1 MALFQFNNQAMP
13 YGVEFAPFSY
23 DLVLL
28 QSSRFST
35 EFWTPVIEDLTHV
48 MGQQHAGGRI
58 LTCDWKIPGFDD
70 NQQAE
75 FFSRLLQTLGMHG
88 AQVVAFDDAVKM
100 ASSVERLH
108 PGIFTKTLFFPQ
120 GGPKAEPL
128 EKAVREFCGI

>member
-1 MALFQFNNQAMP
+1 MALFQFNNQALA
-13 YGVEFAPFSY
+13 YDVEFAPFSY

-35 EFWTPVIEDLTHV
+35 EFWSPVIADLTHISGV
-48 MGQQHAGGRI
+48 HTGGRI
-58 LTCDWKIPGFDD
+58 LTCDWKVADFNDE
-70 NQQAE
+70 QQAE
-75 FFSRLLQTLGMHG
+75 FFVKLLQTLGMHG

-100 ASSVERLH
+100 ASMAERLH
-108 PGIFTKTLFFPQ
+108 PGVFSKTLFYPQ

>member
-1 MALFQFNNQAMP
+1 MALFQFNNQSLP
-13 YGVEFAPFSY
+13 YQVEFAPFSY

-35 EFWTPVIEDLTHV
+35 EFWSPVIADLTKV
-48 MGQQHAGGRI
+48 IGLHAGGRI
-58 LTCDWKIPGFDD
+58 LTCDWKIAGFDED
-70 NQQAE
+70 QQAD

-88 AQVVAFDDAVKM
+88 AQVVAFDDAVRM
-100 ASSVERLH
+100 ASSVEKLH
-108 PGIFTKTLFFPQ
+108 PGIFSKTLFYPQ

>member
-1 MALFQFNNQAMP
+1 MALFQFNNQALA
-13 YGVEFAPFSY
+13 YDVEFAPFTY

-35 EFWTPVIEDLTHV
+35 EFWAQVIDDLTKIS
-48 MGQQHAGGRI
+48 GPHAGGRI
-58 LTCDWKIPGFDD
+58 LTCDWKVADF
-70 NQQAE
+70 NEEQQAE
-75 FFSRLLQTLGMHG
+75 FFAKLLLTLGMHG

-100 ASSVERLH
+100 ASAVERLH
-108 PGIFTKTLFFPQ
+108 PGIFSKTLFYPQ